1 MTKYDVYALG
11 NALLDIE
18 FEVSAEVLENLGIDK
33 GVMTL
38 LDQASQDEIVRI

>member
-18 FEVSAEVLENLGIDK
+18 FEVSPETLENLGIDK

-38 LDQASQDEIVRI
+38 LDQ